1 MSVNELHDFVAA
13 RWRRSVPSSQADVV
27 KALHLNVRQVV
38 RRLVEEAQMEV
49 RSQNNSS
56 CSRLSAAW

>member
-1 MSVNELHDFVAA
+1 M
-13 RWRRSVPSSQADVV
+13 

-49 RSQNNSS
+49 RLFQQETPFT
-56 CSRLSAAW
+56 CHTEAVTFI